1 MDDAQSAVVSFARMA
16 LATFFSPTQEP
27 IAHQWQELSEQEGEL
42 GVDIFRQGELLI
54 IRSTLAGVEPEDLD
68 VSIDGDLLTIRGT
81 RRTPYEVHK
90 EDWFHQEC
98 YWGSFSRSVI
108 LPLDVYPERAEASLH
123 QGVLTLRIPIRL
135 QHRRLDIRPMDEF
148 NPS

>member
-1 MDDAQSAVVSFARMA
+1 MA
-16 LATFFSPTQEP
+16 LASFFSPPQDQT
-27 IAHQWQELSEQEGEL
+27 IDQWQELSEQEGEL
-42 GVDIFRQGELLI
+42 GVDIFRHGDVLM

-81 RRTPYEVHK
+81 RRMTHDVRE

-98 YWGSFSRSVI
+98 YWGSFSRSIV

-123 QGVLTLRIPIRL
+123 QGVLTLRLPIRM
-135 QHRRLDIRPMDEF
+135 QQRRLEIRPMDETIA
-148 NPS
+148 S

>member
-1 MDDAQSAVVSFARMA
+1 MVQSSRMA
-16 LATFFSPTQEP
+16 FAFFSPPVQAQEP
-27 IAHQWQELSEQEGEL
+27 VVDRWQELSEQEGEL
-42 GVDIFRQGELLI
+42 GVDIFRQGDLLF

-81 RRTPYEVHK
+81 RRMPHDVRE

-98 YWGSFSRSVI
+98 YWGSFSRSIV

-123 QGVLTLRIPIRL
+123 QGVLTLRLPIRMH
-135 QHRRLDIRPMDEF
+135 HRRLEIHPMEQ
-148 NPS
+148 SLAS

>member
-1 MDDAQSAVVSFARMA
+1 MA
-16 LATFFSPTQEP
+16 LASFFSPPQEP
-27 IAHQWQELSEQEGEL
+27 TTDQWRELSEQEGEL
-42 GVDIFRQGELLI
+42 GVDIFRQGELLM

-81 RRTPYEVHK
+81 RRSPFNIHD

-98 YWGSFSRSVI
+98 YWGPFSRSIV

-123 QGVLTLRIPIRL
+123 QGVLTLRLPIRMH
-135 QHRRLDIRPMDEF
+135 HRRLEIRPMDEF
-148 NPS
+148 IAS